1 MNMDPNTT
9 VPTQP
14 NQVVS
19 DQDLAMAELALE
31 EEMAQTQAALAQA
44 DVVDQMLRND
54 AVEDAV
60 DQPVV

>member
-31 EEMAQTQAALAQA
+31 DEMAQTQAALAQA
-44 DVVDQMLRND
+44 DMVDQMLQND
-54 AVEDAV
+54 AAEDVA
-60 DQPVV
+60 DQPGA